1 MADNILLRP
10 SALFCDRPWR
20 ASIRG
25 LCAIVLALSVAACSG
40 DDEVPYV
47 ERPVH
52 DLYNSAKALL
62 DSGAYEPAAKAFDE
76 VERQH
81 PYSKWATKA
90 QIMAAYA
97 YYLDNDYDDA
107 IIALDRFI
115 QLNPSHRDVPYAYYL
130 KGLSYYE
137 QISTVDRD
145 QAMTENALS
154 TLNELLTRFPE
165 STYSRDAKI
174 KVELTYDSLAGKE
187 MEIGRYYLFQRQYL
201 AAINRFKRVID
212 EYQTTTHVPEAL
224 LRLTEAYM
232 SLGLDA
238 EAKKTAAV
246 LGHNFPGSDWYAEAY
261 TLVQGGPPPGTSTA
275 GEAPTDEPEESWYV
289 FW

>member
-1 MADNILLRP
+1 MNRMSVSNRAAHPWMRISLRALAVVMILGV
-10 SALFCDRPWR
+10 SA
-20 ASIRG
+20 
-25 LCAIVLALSVAACSG
+25 CAG
-40 DDEVPYV
+40 TEEEVYV

-52 DLYNSAKALL
+52 ELYNTGKAQL
-62 DSGAYEPAAKAFDE
+62 DGGQFKEAAKTFDE

-90 QIMAAYA
+90 QIMAAFA

-115 QLNPSHRDVPYAYYL
+115 QLNPSNEDVPYAYYL

-145 QAMTENALS
+145 QAMTENALA

-174 KVELTYDSLAGKE
+174 KIELTSDSLAGKE
-187 MEIGRYYLFQRQYL
+187 MEIGRYYLFQEQHL
-201 AAINRFKRVID
+201 AAINRFRRVVD

-232 SLGLDA
+232 ALGLVG
-238 EAKKTAAV
+238 EAKRSAAV
-246 LGHNFPGSDWYAEAY
+246 LGHNFPGSEWYASAY
-261 TLVQGGPPPGTSTA
+261 TLVTGEQLADEDGD
-275 GEAPTDEPEESWYV
+275 GEADDAWYK

>member
-1 MADNILLRP
+1 MNNTSPIVGDRRKRPNYSLATGLR
-10 SALFCDRPWR
+10 
-20 ASIRG
+20 
-25 LCAIVLALSVAACSG
+25 LCAVAGLIAFLSACG
-40 DDEVPYV
+40 GAEEVPYV

-52 DLYNSAKALL
+52 ELYNTAKTQL
-62 DSGAYEPAAKAFDE
+62 DNREYKKAATTFDE

-81 PYSKWATKA
+81 PYSRWAIKA

-97 YYLDNDYDDA
+97 HYLDNDYDDA

-115 QLNPSHRDVPYAYYL
+115 QLNPTHRDIPYAYYL

-145 QAMTENALS
+145 QAMTESALS
-154 TLNELLTRFPE
+154 TFNELLTRFPE

-174 KVELTYDSLAGKE
+174 KIELTYDSLAGKE
-187 MEIGRYYLFQRQYL
+187 MEIGRYYLFQAQYL
-201 AAINRFKRVID
+201 AAINRFKRVVD

-232 SLGLDA
+232 ALGLVA
-238 EAKKTAAV
+238 EAKKSAAV
-246 LGHNFPGSDWYAEAY
+246 LGHNFPGSEWYADAY
-261 TLVQGGPPPGTSTA
+261 KLVT
-275 GEAPTDEPEESWYV
+275 GEAPNADAPGSDSEEAWYV

>member
-1 MADNILLRP
+1 VIIDFHSSSSSRIRLCLRVLRVLPLITLL
-10 SALFCDRPWR
+10 
-20 ASIRG
+20 G
-25 LCAIVLALSVAACSG
+25 VAACSE
-40 DDEVPYV
+40 DEEVYI

-52 DLYNSAKALL
+52 ELYNTAKSQL
-62 DSGAYEPAAKAFDE
+62 DAGQYKQAATSFDE

-90 QIMAAYA
+90 QIMSAYA

-115 QLNPSHRDVPYAYYL
+115 QLNPSHKDVPYAYYL

-145 QAMTENALS
+145 QAMTENALA

-174 KVELTYDSLAGKE
+174 KIELTYDSLAGKE
-187 MEIGRYYLFQRQYL
+187 MEIGRYYLFQEQYL
-201 AAINRFKRVID
+201 AAINRFKRVVD

-232 SLGLDA
+232 ALGLVG

-246 LGHNFPGSDWYAEAY
+246 LGHNFPGSDWYASAY
-261 TLVQGGPPPGTSTA
+261 TLVT
-275 GEAPTDEPEESWYV
+275 GEQIADEDGDGEPDDAWYK

>member
-1 MADNILLRP
+1 MAALILTL
-10 SALFCDRPWR
+10 
-20 ASIRG
+20 
-25 LCAIVLALSVAACSG
+25 AACAA
-40 DDEVPYV
+40 DDETPYV

-52 DLYNSAKALL
+52 ELYNSAKAML
-62 DSGAYEPAAKAFDE
+62 DEGAYTQAAKAFDE

-90 QIMAAYA
+90 QIMAAYS

-201 AAINRFKRVID
+201 AAINRFKRVVD

-224 LRLTEAYM
+224 LRLTEAYTA
-232 SLGLDA
+232 LGLDG
-238 EAKKTAAV
+238 EARKTASV
-246 LGHNFPGSDWYAEAY
+246 LGHNFPGSEWYAEAY
-261 TLVQGGPPPGTSTA
+261 ALVQG
-275 GEAPTDEPEESWYV
+275 APTPGEEPAGEPEESWYK

>member
-1 MADNILLRP
+1 MRHVIIDFHSSSSSRIRWCLRVLRVLPLIALL
-10 SALFCDRPWR
+10 
-20 ASIRG
+20 G
-25 LCAIVLALSVAACSG
+25 VAACSE
-40 DDEVPYV
+40 DEEVYI

-52 DLYNSAKALL
+52 ELYNTAKSQL
-62 DSGAYEPAAKAFDE
+62 DAGQYKQAATSFDE

-90 QIMAAYA
+90 QIMSAYA

-115 QLNPSHRDVPYAYYL
+115 QLNPSHKDVPYAYYL

-145 QAMTENALS
+145 QAMTENALA

-174 KVELTYDSLAGKE
+174 KIELTYDSLAGKE
-187 MEIGRYYLFQRQYL
+187 MEIGRYYLFQEQYL
-201 AAINRFKRVID
+201 AAINRFKRVVD

-232 SLGLDA
+232 ALGLVG

-246 LGHNFPGSDWYAEAY
+246 LGHNFPGSDWYASAY
-261 TLVQGGPPPGTSTA
+261 TLVT
-275 GEAPTDEPEESWYV
+275 GEQIADEDGDGEPDDAWYK

>member
-1 MADNILLRP
+1 MIASYLSNP
-10 SALFCDRPWR
+10 Y
-20 ASIRG
+20 SIRRF
-25 LCAIVLALSVAACSG
+25 LRIFPLVLVLGIAACSS
-40 DDEVPYV
+40 DDEEAYV

-52 DLYNSAKALL
+52 ILYNSAKAHL
-62 DSGAYEPAAKAFDE
+62 DAGAYKAAAAGFDE

-81 PYSKWATKA
+81 PYSKWATKS
-90 QIMAAYA
+90 QIMSAFA

-115 QLNPSHRDVPYAYYL
+115 QLNPSHKDVPYAYYL

-145 QAMTENALS
+145 QAMTENALA

-174 KVELTYDSLAGKE
+174 KIELTYDSLAGKE
-187 MEIGRYYLFQRQYL
+187 MEIGRYYLFQNQYL
-201 AAINRFKRVID
+201 AAINRFKHVVD
-212 EYQTTTHVPEAL
+212 EYQTTTHAPEAL

-232 SLGLDA
+232 ALGLVD
-238 EAKKTAAV
+238 EAKKSAAV
-246 LGHNFPGSDWYAEAY
+246 LGHNFPGSEWYASAY
-261 TLVQGGPPPGTSTA
+261 TLVT
-275 GEAPTDEPEESWYV
+275 GEQLADEDGDGEPDESWYE

>member
-1 MADNILLRP
+1 MSLSVGYAMFEFRVSSSAIPRKLLQVVRCLP
-10 SALFCDRPWR
+10 VIALL
-20 ASIRG
+20 G
-25 LCAIVLALSVAACSG
+25 VAACSG
-40 DDEVPYV
+40 DEEEVYV

-52 DLYNSAKALL
+52 ELYNSAKNLL
-62 DSGAYEPAAKAFDE
+62 DGGAYKQAARGFDE

-90 QIMAAYA
+90 QIMSAFA

-115 QLNPSHRDVPYAYYL
+115 QLNPSHKDVPYAYYL

-145 QAMTENALS
+145 QAMTENALA

-174 KVELTYDSLAGKE
+174 KIDLTYDSLAGKE
-187 MEIGRYYLFQRQYL
+187 MEIGRYYLFQDQYL
-201 AAINRFKRVID
+201 AAINRFKRVVD

-232 SLGLDA
+232 ALGLVG

-246 LGHNFPGSDWYAEAY
+246 LGHNFPGSDWYVSAY
-261 TLVQGGPPPGTSTA
+261 TLVT
-275 GEAPTDEPEESWYV
+275 GEQLADEDGDGEPDDAWYK